1 MNEQDIEWMLQAQ
14 KGDLN
19 AFTKIIEKYEKPLFN
34 FFFRFLG
41 NKETAEDAS
50 QQLFLQVYKSLP
62 RYTVQAKFSTYLYR
76 IARNLAINISR
87 KNHFLSFFSLSD
99 FLEQEEPPGP
109 KKERPEE
116 ILERNEREDQV
127 KKALSLLPL
136 RQRLAVVLAYFEDCS
151 DEEIAERM
159 ECTVSSVEALLFR
172 ARAALKKY
180 INPEFGNRA

>member
-19 AFTKIIEKYEKPLFN
+19 AFAKIIEKYEKPLFN

-41 NKETAEDAS
+41 NKETAEDAA

-62 RYTVQAKFSTYLYR
+62 RYRIEAKFSTYLYR

-87 KNHFLSFFSLSD
+87 RNHFLSFFSLSD
-99 FLEQEEPPGP
+99 FLEQEDPPGP

-116 ILERNEREDQV
+116 ILERNEREDQI

-136 RQRLAVVLAYFEDCS
+136 RQRLAIILAYFEDCPMQ
-151 DEEIAERM
+151 EIAERM

-172 ARAALKKY
+172 ARVSLKKHLKL
-180 INPEFGNRA
+180 NFG